1 MLYTVLNDTMLVRW
15 EKIVIMFI
23 ASALFVCYLV
33 SSALVLV
40 IPLYLKILNFS
51 TAMIG
56 LVVSISSFIRI
67 PLAFFAGYLS
77 DIVGRFRMLVIG
89 CLLTSIGIFM
99 LEFPYLITI
108 LIGRLIFGLFGAF
121 ITPILWSY
129 VSHVASR
136 HGRTGKL
143 IGLMGMITNAAS
155 VLSYLLF
162 GVLIDLLGFYNIIL
176 ILSILIILIIFFTT
190 PTRTIEYESR
200 KVLKSS
206 FRDILRFVK
215 SNFIVLILC
224 LCCLLEWYVVYSW
237 LMLVVLY
244 MKSLGFSSTMIGTVL
259 TIETLVYMIT
269 QPVVGRVFDRLKE
282 KSLLMFTSAIGY
294 AVILIALPHV
304 RTFIHI
310 ITLLICLALVSSP
323 ISVTLLSMI
332 SILSP
337 QEKKGS
343 IMGLMFMFGYTG
355 IAIGTLLSGV
365 IASFSYVLSFS
376 YLSIPLTMIA
386 ILGIVSY
393 LKLRSLFIKDR

>member
-1 MLYTVLNDTMLVRW
+1 MLVRW
-15 EKIVIMFI
+15 EKIVIMFV
-23 ASALFVCYLV
+23 ASALFICYLV

-40 IPLYLKILNFS
+40 IPLYLKILGFS

-56 LVVSISSFIRI
+56 LVVSVSSFVRI

-99 LEFPYLITI
+99 LEIPYLITI

-129 VSHVASR
+129 VSHVTSR
-136 HGRTGKL
+136 YGRTGKL
-143 IGLMGMITNAAS
+143 IGLMGMVTNAAS

-162 GVLIDLLGFYNIIL
+162 GILIDILGFYNIIL
-176 ILSILIILIIFFTT
+176 ILSILVILIIFCTT
-190 PTRTIEYESR
+190 PTRTIEYNS
-200 KVLKSS
+200 KKMLKPS
-206 FRDILRFVK
+206 FRDVMRFVK
-215 SNFIVLILC
+215 SNSVVLILC

-244 MKSLGFSSTMIGTVL
+244 MKSLNFPSTMIGTVL
-259 TIETLVYMIT
+259 TIETLVYMIA
-269 QPVVGRVFDRLKE
+269 QPIVGRVFDKLRE
-282 KSLLMFTSAIGY
+282 KSLLMLTFAIGY
-294 AVILIALPHV
+294 AVILITLPYV

-310 ITLLICLALVSSP
+310 IILLTCLALVSSP
-323 ISVTLLSMI
+323 ISVTLFSMI

-343 IMGLMFMFGYTG
+343 IMGLMFMFGYIG

-386 ILGIVSY
+386 ILGIVGY
-393 LKLRSLFIKDR
+393 LKFKNVL